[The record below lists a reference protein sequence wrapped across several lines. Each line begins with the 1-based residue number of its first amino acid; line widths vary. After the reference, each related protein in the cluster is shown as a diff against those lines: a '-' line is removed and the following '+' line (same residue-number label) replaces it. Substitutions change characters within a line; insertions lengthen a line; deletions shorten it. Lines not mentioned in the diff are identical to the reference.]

1 MSIIYFVLTLFSTPF
16 LKFYAFQHVTKVQSL
31 QTHLSQLS
39 SPRLCLRYAPL
50 DQDTRIL
57 HDTKKTAG
65 FLFVNRLNP
74 AGTDHDDVPHPAA
87 LVTLGL
93 GAVLHHV
100 SAPPAAVAGD
110 VVV

>member
-1 MSIIYFVLTLFSTPF
+1 MT
-16 LKFYAFQHVTKVQSL
+16 Q
-31 QTHLSQLS
+31 
-39 SPRLCLRYAPL
+39 
-50 DQDTRIL
+50 
-57 HDTKKTAG
+57 KKTAG

-100 SAPPAAVAGD
+100 SAPSAAVTGD